1 MRRQLKIKRAAIR
14 KTVVHRFSSDEE
26 QKLIKQDY
34 RETGNHGL
42 LLKTLFLTG
51 ARVSEFIS
59 LKVEDLF
66 FDEQMV
72 LIEKGKGGKSRYV
85 PVLPELAQELKTH
98 LGSRQT
104 GYIFESN
111 RHTKFTAR
119 RIQQIVKETAEQ
131 AGVAAS
137 VRLNPNHAAR
147 NARVRAEMFKPPAV
161 KTRRAAFFGSRPQIS
176 ACRFKQTDKTIIDDA
191 RRIAFVKNRKSHTVK
206 PRQPVNG
213 RQPQITVAG
222 LNYPVN
228 RVLRQPVVRR
238 PMINPILRPRC
249 GKANAKIK
257 A

>member
-1 MRRQLKIKRAAIR
+1 MTKPGYVGKEVRRQLKIKRAAIR
-14 KTVVHRFSSDEE
+14 KTVVHRLSRDEE
-26 QKLIKQDY
+26 QKLIKQAY

-51 ARVSEFIS
+51 ARVSEFVS

-66 FDEQMV
+66 FDEQMI

-131 AGVAAS
+131 AGIKKKVHPHLL
-137 VRLNPNHAAR
+137 R
-147 NARVRAEMFKPPAV
+147 
-161 KTRRAAFFGSRPQIS
+161 
-176 ACRFKQTDKTIIDDA
+176 
-191 RRIAFVKNRKSHTVK
+191 HTVATLLLE
-206 PRQPVNG
+206 RETT
-213 RQPQITVAG
+213 QIYAESSTEMMKEGFKRAFSG
-222 LNYPVN
+222 
-228 RVLRQPVVRR
+228 
-238 PMINPILRPRC
+238 
-249 GKANAKIK
+249 
-257 A
+257 